1 MKKLMLLL
9 LAMMMATSVSAQVYV
24 GGGLSAQLGLAER
37 VYGSRII
44 KTTKQ
49 VHMMPEVGYQFNDW
63 LSGGVVFGYS
73 WKEPLSKEQGI
84 RSTKQ
89 ITVSPYLRA
98 LLPLSQY
105 VGLFADALYTNEYFV
120 DSYAFNTW
128 RIGISPGIRISIT
141 PRFGLT
147 SRFAFI
153 GYNRVVIAGEGYMDV
168 KLSFLNASPAVGV
181 YYSL

>member
-89 ITVSPYLRA
+89 ITVSP
-98 LLPLSQY
+98 
-105 VGLFADALYTNEYFV
+105 
-120 DSYAFNTW
+120 
-128 RIGISPGIRISIT
+128 
-141 PRFGLT
+141 
-147 SRFAFI
+147 
-153 GYNRVVIAGEGYMDV
+153 
-168 KLSFLNASPAVGV
+168 
-181 YYSL
+181 